1 MPPSNFVSRIET
13 ARSGENP
20 SIICRVPSGWVAL
33 ADMQYLRGYC
43 ILLADPVVDSINALD
58 FEARARFMLDMSIV
72 GDALL
77 QVTNSFRINYGM
89 MSNADPYLHAH
100 IVPRYMDEPE
110 AIRRHLPWSYT
121 KEHMASNPLDLD
133 RDRGLMSE
141 LKQAIESLIQTQ
153 HPLVMK
159 IGCF

>member
-1 MPPSNFVSRIET
+1 MPPTDFLTRIET
-13 ARSGENP
+13 ARSGTNP

-43 ILLADPVVDSINALD
+43 ILLADPVVDTINALD
-58 FEARARFMLDMSIV
+58 LPSRARFMIDMSIV

-77 QVTNSFRINYGM
+77 QVTDAFRINYGM

-110 AIRRHLPWSYT
+110 AIRRHLPWSYS
-121 KEHMASNPLDLD
+121 KEHMASVPFDLERD
-133 RDRGLMSE
+133 RDLMAK
-141 LKQAIESLIQTQ
+141 LKNVIESL
-153 HPLVMK
+153 L
-159 IGCF
+159 